1 MARIRIFTGKGGVGK
16 TSVAAA
22 SALKLAAEGHRTLL
36 ASTDAAHSVGDVLDR
51 RVGAAIVRVAENLDA
66 VELDADRIMEEEYG
80 ALVGSALSMASSMGG
95 DADDGEMPAMP
106 GMDGLFALLKLIDFA
121 ECGAYDRI
129 VVDCAPTGETLALL
143 KFPELFGWY
152 LEKWLPAGK
161 VALRVLS
168 PLSKKLLKL
177 ELPDRRAM
185 SDIERLYARLV
196 ELQQLLKDPERTS
209 VRIVALP
216 EKMVVEETKRNFLYL
231 NLFGYR
237 ADGLVV
243 NRVLPPEAQGGFFAE
258 WADVQKRCMEEL
270 AQVFGDLPRAQVPW
284 YGADVC
290 GLEAVETARGRA
302 ARRRRVRRR
311 AAGGARALREDG
323 RGLGAHAGAS
333 ARRQAGDGALPGRR
347 RPCSAR
353 RPHDALHPAA
363 ERAGRHGRG
372 LRQARRR
379 RAARG
384 VRERG
389 RG

>member
-1 MARIRIFTGKGGVGK
+1 MLVDDEPGIR
-16 TSVAAA
+16 
-22 SALKLAAEGHRTLL
+22 H
-36 ASTDAAHSVGDVLDR
+36 VL
-51 RVGAAIVRVAENLDA
+51 
-66 VELDADRIMEEEYG
+66 G
-80 ALVGSALSMASSMGG
+80 ALIRDFGYDVHTAESAREALEAFTANPFPIVVT
-95 DADDGEMPAMP
+95 DIRMP

-237 ADGLVV
+237 VDGLVV
-243 NRVLPPEAQGGFFAE
+243 NRVLPPEVQGGFFAE
-258 WADVQKRCMEEL
+258 WADVQKRC
-270 AQVFGDLPRAQVPW
+270 DLHIRT
-284 YGADVC
+284 
-290 GLEAVETARGRA
+290 LSA
-302 ARRRRVRRR
+302 AVRRG
-311 AAGGARALREDG
+311 AHGARSSPPRY
-323 RGLGAHAGAS
+323 
-333 ARRQAGDGALPGRR
+333 
-347 RPCSAR
+347 
-353 RPHDALHPAA
+353 
-363 ERAGRHGRG
+363 
-372 LRQARRR
+372 
-379 RAARG
+379 
-384 VRERG
+384 
-389 RG
+389 